1 MKKLLQTYQDGTCYM
16 ESTDYQ
22 EITNIIQENEI
33 ECHTILYRGLKLAG
47 DEMPEVGE
55 TFKFKNYFESFSE
68 DIDIALEFTLDHF
81 PVIVRLID
89 SYGLPLYEYTEND
102 TQLEWLIMDKDYVI
116 SSIEYNEDDE
126 YYIIDIEEV

>member
-1 MKKLLQTYQDGTCYM
+1 M